1 MLAAQTVIALRNA
14 GLYQDQRV
22 RMEELRR
29 TQQSLVQSAK
39 LAAIGELAA
48 SVAHE
53 INNPLTVI
61 LGNSQLLLYQLAPD
75 SAEHRKAVSIETEA
89 NRARSSATCSTSPV
103 AASPR
108 GRRWHCT
115 RFWSGRST

>member
-1 MLAAQTVIALRNA
+1 
-14 GLYQDQRV
+14 
-22 RMEELRR
+22 METLRR

-61 LGNSQLLLYQLAPD
+61 IGSSQLLLYQRLPIRRA
-75 SAEHRKAVSIETEA
+75 SEGGEHR
-89 NRARSSATCSTSPV
+89 
-103 AASPR
+103 
-108 GRRWHCT
+108 GRDE
-115 RFWSGRST
+115 SGACP